1 MDTIKIFE
9 NDKITISVASFL
21 SDYYDYFKK
30 SRIKISPIDLQI
42 LLDISFSYGIDI
54 NKLKDFEIIS
64 SSQIIPITK
73 DGYIS
78 VLEKYDIFN
87 EALFF
92 ISEVYTEV
100 ESIQEIKE
108 SDLENMVRSL
118 YEEEYNIECFVKIFD
133 ENEFGVSG
141 FIRIIQDKKI
151 YTFFFKFLD

>member
-9 NDKITISVASFL
+9 DDEITISVASFL
-21 SDYYDYFKK
+21 LDYYDYFKK

-42 LLDISFSYGIDI
+42 LLDISFSYGIEI
-54 NKLKDFEIIS
+54 NELKNYEVIS

-73 DGYIS
+73 DGYVS

-92 ISEVYTEV
+92 ISEIYTEV
-100 ESIQEIKE
+100 ENIQEIKE
-108 SDLENMVRSL
+108 SDLENMVKSL

-133 ENEFGVSG
+133 ENEFGISG